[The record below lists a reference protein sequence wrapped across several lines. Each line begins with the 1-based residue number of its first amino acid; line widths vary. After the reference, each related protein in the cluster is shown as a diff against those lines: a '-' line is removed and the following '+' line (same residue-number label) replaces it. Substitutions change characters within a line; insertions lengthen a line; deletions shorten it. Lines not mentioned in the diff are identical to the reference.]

1 LTNIQQPTVSLTS
14 VDTLIKNPKIQPI
27 VTNMRQIAET
37 KSMEDIHI
45 LDTLSAQIFIL
56 TNVLEEMYVSF
67 GMYDM
72 IEDICSNV
80 VKIMQHIGLDRF
92 LHLPYRILPDAYKHG
107 SKNNRPVDYYDILK
121 QQIPELESNIIDPVL
136 SNAMSSQIQFAY
148 EDIDKYL
155 DVSNM
160 STSDLQRV
168 YTSNQK
174 LHEDLIGEFQ
184 RRNIEIDVEKR
195 SINALDDL
203 KRIEKEKFKKAQI
216 GKPLVTYEEM
226 SKDQQYVIEFE
237 KLKNVLKALQKGF
250 GLIYDWFINKCIPI
264 SVEDVIKFRRSYEFV
279 LEMHRPFFDRK
290 YRVDHYEAV
299 MLSFEKL
306 TSTSQKASKLSRV
319 PCANTRDKRG
329 NIVWRGLTKEQIE
342 AMTEWEIMFWR
353 EYINH
358 TCWYMHEVS
367 DVFKN
372 HTSRCIAD
380 RAVELG
386 PHLSHLS

>member
-1 LTNIQQPTVSLTS
+1 
-14 VDTLIKNPKIQPI
+14 
-27 VTNMRQIAET
+27 
-37 KSMEDIHI
+37 
-45 LDTLSAQIFIL
+45 
-56 TNVLEEMYVSF
+56 MYE
-67 GMYDM
+67 M
-72 IEDICSNV
+72 IEDVCSNV

-160 STSDLQRV
+160 STSDLQRI
-168 YTSNQK
+168 YASNQK
-174 LHEDLIGEFQ
+174 LHEDLVGEFQ

-195 SINALDDL
+195 SSNALDEL
-203 KRIEKEKFKKAQI
+203 KRIEREKFKKAQI
-216 GKPLVTYEEM
+216 GKPIVTYEEM
-226 SKDQQYVIEFE
+226 SKDQQYVVEFE

-250 GLIYDWFINKCIPI
+250 GLIYEWFINKYIPI

-290 YRVDHYEAV
+290 YRVDHYDAV

-372 HTSRCIAD
+372 HTARCIAD

-386 PHLSHLS
+386 PYLSHLS